1 MSSAEQTSPTTATT
15 WGGDNKLT
23 AFEQMMWEFNHYPNL
38 RSAVCSVEIINGSP
52 SPEQV
57 EQRII
62 ELVAQ
67 APRLA
72 EKLQRKA
79 GLSRGLYWVKDT
91 NFRIENHLTN
101 ISLGGGAALEE
112 VFSLSQNF
120 AMEDFDPQQSPWKV
134 LFITGV
140 EKDKSALVFKI
151 HHSMSDGIGISQ
163 LLALMHDPLHGES
176 PSSPKTQPSNAPQA
190 GQPPRATLFNKLA
203 LAKPV
208 NTLAQLQSS
217 LRKTSQH
224 LAEKPLNAHLSDG
237 ARFLSS
243 LDRVLQAE
251 RPANSPLL
259 ASRSYNWS
267 FHGLTVPFSK
277 LKQAAKLNAVK
288 LNDIYVAG
296 ILAGFDS
303 YHQTLGVDHPS
314 LPLCIPVSIRS
325 EGKSGGGNH
334 FIPFQLN
341 GPLKADPQSR
351 MKSINK
357 QVAKLRSEPAVAAP
371 MAVMPI
377 LPYLPTKV
385 VAKQMAEQ
393 LAVNDIQLSNVPGY
407 SVLPTFCGHSIEAC
421 YPFAPLPGCAAM
433 ITLLSFGDNCHIGFN
448 LDDKA
453 VAKPE
458 LLLACV
464 EKGFEEIFSAMGA

>member
-1 MSSAEQTSPTTATT
+1 MSSAEQASPSTNAT

-57 EQRII
+57 EQRISA
-62 ELVAQ
+62 LVAQ

-72 EKLQRKA
+72 EKLQSKA

-120 AMEDFDPQQSPWKV
+120 AMEDFDPQQSPWKI
-134 LFITGV
+134 LFITGL
-140 EKDKSALVFKI
+140 EEDKSALVFKI

-163 LLALMHDPLHGES
+163 LLALMHDPLQGES
-176 PSSPKTQPSNAPQA
+176 PSSSKTQPSNAPQA
-190 GQPPRATLFNKLA
+190 DQPPRATLFNKLA
-203 LAKPV
+203 LANPV
-208 NTLAQLQSS
+208 NKLAQLQSS
-217 LRKTSQH
+217 LRKTSQR
-224 LAEKPLNAHLSDG
+224 LTEKPLNAHLSDG
-237 ARFLSS
+237 ARFLGS
-243 LDRVLQAE
+243 LDRVLQME

-259 ASRSYNWS
+259 AARSYNWS
-267 FHGLTVPFSK
+267 FHGLSLPLSK
-277 LKQAAKLNAVK
+277 LKQAAKQNAVK

-296 ILAGFDS
+296 ILAGFDG
-303 YHQTLGVDHPS
+303 YHQAMGAEQPS
-314 LPLCIPVSIRS
+314 LPLCIPVSVRS

-334 FIPFQLN
+334 FIPFQLD
-341 GPLKADPQSR
+341 GPLKATPETR

-357 QVAKLRSEPAVAAP
+357 QVAKLRNEPAVAAP

-377 LPYLPTKV
+377 LPYLPPKV
-385 VAKQMAEQ
+385 VAKQMADQ

-407 SVLPTFCGHSIEAC
+407 STLPTLCNHTVEAC

-433 ITLLSFGDNCHIGFN
+433 ITLLSFGENCFLGFN

-453 VAKPE
+453 ITQPE
-458 LLLACV
+458 LLLECV
-464 EKGFEEIFSAMGA
+464 EKGFNEIFSTTK